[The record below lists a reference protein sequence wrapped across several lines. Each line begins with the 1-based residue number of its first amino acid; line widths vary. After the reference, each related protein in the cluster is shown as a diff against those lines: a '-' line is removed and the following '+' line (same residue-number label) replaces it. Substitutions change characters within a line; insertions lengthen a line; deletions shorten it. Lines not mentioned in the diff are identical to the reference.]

1 MDKSAIQA
9 ITELAQGATAPYINM
24 ETPFQTIPKDW
35 KLESLEPYLH
45 RPIRHRNTYTT
56 GDLDSFISYIGD
68 QESNN
73 STSVI
78 YIDPDEM
85 AATAILDHGTP
96 EAPSF
101 GAHRAI
107 LAMKKT
113 PEFQALLNRNCIPF
127 TQQDF
132 IDWVQDWEP
141 ILTFQKDGKPVEI
154 KQVLAAVR
162 RLTITAKRAA
172 TSQVSDYKTE
182 KTALQSVEIEAD
194 DKLALPD
201 TLTMTCAQY
210 DSLEETRID
219 CRMYAR
225 TGDEPQILYRIIGLE
240 RHMKDAAEQ
249 LQARISAETPSLIYL
264 GTVIHQGK

>member
-35 KLESLEPYLH
+35 KLESLEPYLY
-45 RPIRHRNTYTT
+45 RPVRHRNTYKT
-56 GDLDSFISYIGD
+56 GDLGSFISYICD

-96 EAPSF
+96 DAPSF
-101 GAHRAI
+101 GTHRAI
-107 LAMKKT
+107 LDMNKT
-113 PEFQALLNRNCIPF
+113 PEFLDLTFRNGIPYA
-127 TQQDF
+127 QQDF

-141 ILTFQKDGKPVEI
+141 ILTFQNDGKPVEI

-172 TSQVSDYKTE
+172 TSQVGDYKTE

-194 DKLALPD
+194 NNLALPD
-201 TLTMTCAQY
+201 TLTMTCIPY
-210 DSLEETRID
+210 DGLEETRID

-240 RHMKDAAEQ
+240 RLMKDTAEQ
-249 LQARISAETPSLIYL
+249 MKMRISVETPSLIYL